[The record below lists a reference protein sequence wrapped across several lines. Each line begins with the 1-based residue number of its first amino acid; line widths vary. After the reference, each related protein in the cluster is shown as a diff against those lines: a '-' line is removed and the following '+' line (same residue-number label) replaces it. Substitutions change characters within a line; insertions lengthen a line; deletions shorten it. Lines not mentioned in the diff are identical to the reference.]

1 MVWSLGGRGLRGWW
15 KSSEDGITKKEK
27 RELKKTIEKLEK
39 KIKKLEKRDQELTEL
54 VEEYHSFDAGLRR
67 VLVRTGVI
75 GRKDLTFEHLKDE
88 FRLPKDTIDLRRIDL
103 VNPKE

>member
-1 MVWSLGGRGLRGWW
+1 MRGWW

-27 RELKKTIEKLEK
+27 KELKKTIEKLEK
-39 KIKKLEKRDQELTEL
+39 KIKNLEKRDKELTEA
-54 VEEYHSFDAGLRR
+54 VEEYHSVDAGLRR
-67 VLVRTGVI
+67 ILVRKELI
-75 GRKDLTFEHLKDE
+75 SREDLCFDGLKDE